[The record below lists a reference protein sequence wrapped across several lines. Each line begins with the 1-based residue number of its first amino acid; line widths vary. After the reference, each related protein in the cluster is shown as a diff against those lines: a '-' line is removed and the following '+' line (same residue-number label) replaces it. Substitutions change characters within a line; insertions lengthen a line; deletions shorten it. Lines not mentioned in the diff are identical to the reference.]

1 MNSQCSLQ
9 NQGKATPLSYQQGGS
24 TTITPIDR
32 KRILIFV
39 AIAFSLSIAM
49 GVVIFRGGGV
59 ISNIPKVAARSLF
72 LLNMLMFA
80 PMIANIVT
88 RLITREG
95 WSSTFL
101 RADFRRGRWRY
112 YLAAWFLPFVAT
124 SVGAAIYYLFF
135 PGNFDPSMTA
145 AREQG
150 LAGSTREPWVFFIT
164 QLGMAIVSPIPP
176 LTLSLFLSFGEE
188 FGWRAYL
195 LPKLMPL
202 GPRRAVLLVGV
213 IWGIW
218 HWPAIYMGFNYGL
231 DYWGAPVVGP
241 LLFVVTLIF
250 SSAFYAW
257 VTLRSGSVWPAA
269 LAHGAVNASN
279 KLGWIFFS
287 GEPNRL
293 IGPGVQG
300 IIGSLG
306 YAMLAVL
313 IFVSSKALAQPA
325 PAPANTAFPENP
337 GALGKTADQSSPAIY
352 S

>member
-1 MNSQCSLQ
+1 MNSQRSLQ
-9 NQGKATPLSYQQGGS
+9 NQGKATQLSYQPGGS

-32 KRILIFV
+32 KRIFIFV
-39 AIAFSLSIAM
+39 AIAWGLSIAM
-49 GVVIFRGGGV
+49 GVVIFRGGGL
-59 ISNIPKVAARSLF
+59 ISNSPKVAARSLF
-72 LLNMLMFA
+72 LLNILMFA
-80 PMIANIVT
+80 PMIANIAA

-95 WSSTFL
+95 LSSTFL

-112 YLAAWFLPFVAT
+112 YLAAWFLPIVAT

-135 PGNFDPSMTA
+135 PGHFDPSMTA

-164 QLGMAIVSPIPP
+164 QLGMAILSPIPP
-176 LTLSLFLSFGEE
+176 LTFSLFLSFGEE

-202 GPRRAVLLVGV
+202 GPRRAVLLVGA

-218 HWPAIYMGFNYGL
+218 HWPAIFMGFNYGL

-241 LLFVVTLIF
+241 LLFVVVMIF

-279 KLGWIFFS
+279 QPGWIFFS
-287 GEPNRL
+287 GEPNQL
-293 IGPGVQG
+293 IGPGIQG

-306 YAMLAVL
+306 YAILAVL
-313 IFVSSKALAQPA
+313 IFISARALAKPA
-325 PAPANTAFPENP
+325 SAPSNPAFPENP
-337 GALGKTADQSSPAIY
+337 GAVGKTADQPTPGIY